1 MNKKSILIVEDEK
14 IISHDIKRILM
25 KFGYEVL
32 GIAVSGKEVLAQI
45 KKQKP
50 DLILMD
56 IVLEGDLSGIE
67 TAEKIK
73 EHWNIPII
81 YLTAFA
87 DEQTL
92 QRAMITI
99 PYGYILKPFEEK
111 ELYAI
116 VEMAF
121 HKHKLEKNL
130 QESVEYSRNIINSSL
145 DMIITIDNDGKIFEF
160 NKAAE
165 EIFGYQKAD
174 IEGKPFS
181 ILFSENERATEILA
195 TTLKKKKST
204 FEVVNKRSNEELFH
218 SFFSA
223 SVMYDHQSKAIG
235 IMGISRELTE
245 QKQSEKK
252 LRELKEA
259 VETLRLGVT
268 ITDINGK
275 IIYTNPADAELH
287 GYKVRELIGKN
298 VRIFAPVDLR
308 RRTSLKQIK
317 KWTGLIRESKNVR
330 KDGSIFPTW
339 LISNVVK
346 DNKGN
351 PIAIVTTC
359 EDITERKEMQK
370 QLLRSERLAGIGELA
385 AGIAHEIRNPLG
397 NISSSA
403 QFCLNKFELDDDL
416 KQFMEIIL
424 RNSENA
430 NKIIKELLDFANP
443 RTISLKP
450 GNINEII
457 TDVIKLVST
466 RCLESGIK
474 IKINKDEKIPE
485 IMIDQKW
492 LEQAFLNFILNA
504 KESMPDGG
512 ILEIETLSDLIK
524 KEIKVVFSDSGVGIS
539 KENIKKIFDPF
550 FTTKTNGV
558 GLGLSLVHQIISAH
572 KGKINIDSIVGKGT
586 KFQISLP
593 VNYNPKQDSVK

>member
-14 IISHDIKRILM
+14 IISKDIKSILI
-25 KFGYEVL
+25 KFGYEVS
-32 GIAVSGKEVLAQI
+32 GIAVSGKEVFAQI
-45 KKQKP
+45 QKHKP

-56 IVLEGDLSGIE
+56 IILKGDLSGID
-67 TAEKIK
+67 TAEKII
-73 EHWNIPII
+73 ERWNIPII
-81 YLTAFA
+81 YLTAYA

-92 QRAMITI
+92 QKAKTTI

-121 HKHKLEKNL
+121 HKHKLEKKL
-130 QESVEYSRNIINSSL
+130 IQSVEYTRNIIDSSL
-145 DMIITIDNDGKIFEF
+145 DMIITINKDEKIVEF
-160 NKAAE
+160 NRAAE
-165 EIFGYQKAD
+165 EIFGYSKKD
-174 IEGKPFS
+174 IKEKPFNT
-181 ILFSENERATEILA
+181 LFSKKEQAAEILEI
-195 TTLKKKKST
+195 TLKKKKST
-204 FEVVNKRSNEELFH
+204 FEVMNKRANGELFH

-223 SVMYDHQSKAIG
+223 SVICDHQGKTIG
-235 IMGISRELTE
+235 IMGIARELTE

-287 GYKVRELIGKN
+287 GYAVQELIGKN
-298 VRIFAPVDLR
+298 VKIFAPKDLR

-370 QLLRSERLAGIGELA
+370 QLLRSERLAGIGELS

-403 QFCLNKFELDDDL
+403 QFCLNKFELNDDL
-416 KQFMEIIL
+416 KQFLEIIL

-443 RTISLKP
+443 RTISLKS

-457 TDVIKLVST
+457 TEVIKLVSP
-466 RCLESGIK
+466 RCLESNIK
-474 IKINKDEKIPE
+474 IKINKDENIPE
-485 IMIDQKW
+485 IMMDQKW
-492 LEQAFLNFILNA
+492 LEQAFLNFVLNA

-512 ILEIETLSDLIK
+512 ILNIESSFDPHK
-524 KEIKVVFSDSGVGIS
+524 KEIIIEFSDSGEGIS
-539 KENIKKIFDPF
+539 KENMKKIFDPF

-572 KGKINIDSIVGKGT
+572 RGKINVDSIVGKGT
-586 KFQISLP
+586 KFVITLP
-593 VNYNPKQDSVK
+593 VN

>member
-14 IISHDIKRILM
+14 IISSDIKRILI
-25 KFGYEVL
+25 KFGYEVS
-32 GIAVSGKEVLAQI
+32 GIAVSGEDVLTQI
-45 KKQKP
+45 QKQKP

-56 IVLEGDLSGIE
+56 IILKGDLSGIE
-67 TAEKIK
+67 TAEKIIDR
-73 EHWNIPII
+73 WNIPII
-81 YLTAFA
+81 YLTAYA

-92 QRAMITI
+92 QRAKTTI

-130 QESVEYSRNIINSSL
+130 QESVEYNRNIINSSL
-145 DMIITIDNDGKIFEF
+145 DMIITIDKNGKIVEF

-165 EIFGYQKAD
+165 EIFGYYKLDVAG
-174 IEGKPFS
+174 EPFE
-181 ILFSENERATEILA
+181 ILFFEKEQATEILT

-204 FEVVNKRSNEELFH
+204 FEVLNKRANKELFH

-223 SVMYDHQSKAIG
+223 SVMSDHQGKTIG

-245 QKQSEKK
+245 QKQSEKQ
-252 LRELKEA
+252 LRELKKA

-268 ITDINGK
+268 ITDTNGK
-275 IIYTNPADAELH
+275 IIYTNPSDAEMH
-287 GYKVRELIGKN
+287 GYKVQELIGKN
-298 VRIFAPVDLR
+298 VKIFAPVDLR
-308 RRTSLKQIK
+308 RRTSLEQIK
-317 KWTGLIRESKNVR
+317 KWTGLIRESKNIR
-330 KDGSIFPTW
+330 KDGTIFPTW

-346 DNKGN
+346 DNKRN

-370 QLLRSERLAGIGELA
+370 QLLRSERLAGIGELS

-416 KQFMEIIL
+416 KQFLEIIL

-443 RTISLKP
+443 RTISLKS

-457 TDVIKLVST
+457 SDVIKLVT
-466 RCLESGIK
+466 PRCLESGIT
-474 IKINKDEKIPE
+474 ININKDEKIPE
-485 IMIDQKW
+485 VMMDQKW

-512 ILEIETLSDLIK
+512 ILNIETSSDPDK
-524 KEIKVVFSDSGVGIS
+524 KKIEIVFSDSGEGIS
-539 KENIKKIFDPF
+539 KENMDKIFDPF

-572 KGKINIDSIVGKGT
+572 RGKINIDSIVGKGT
-586 KFQISLP
+586 KFQISIP
-593 VNYNPKQDSVK
+593 ADYNQK